1 MSNPAKAVKA
11 DFFTSATR
19 MSLSQVKKFITDVL
33 LTMDPMD
40 APGIMLWGAPGIA
53 KTAILEQIFAN
64 HEKGLLTVIASQ
76 ISALDSNGLPHITKM
91 TVLERD
97 DEGNTVQKDVDV
109 TEFTP
114 TKIFGRGQY
123 NVFLDELNNS
133 IPSTMAALQNM
144 ASAKEMGGDKFNDVF
159 LLAAC
164 NPPSTNSLANDLNH
178 PTVSRFMHI
187 VVDYTLDDFIKYA
200 METGKIHPAIV
211 AFHKKTSGQYLQANW
226 EVVKNH
232 GYQVPEPTAN
242 EPFPCPRTWTF
253 ASNFLNAMAKTGK
266 VEYSLLQPIVEGC
279 VGILAASQ
287 FATTYA
293 YMHKL
298 PDIDQVWSGALN
310 SKGADLKG
318 EVAVE
323 YLTAFAAINYAAQ
336 KIDGAKGEGMQCR
349 MPKDGDEKKTPAWH
363 LLAGIHRLIQF
374 VSATCSPELGQMVMG
389 NITDRIR
396 ILPPSFLTAVYSDV
410 DPKNGLTR
418 SKTFSRTSV
427 QTADNRNTI
436 AGSF

>member
-1 MSNPAKAVKA
+1 MATANKTVKA

-19 MSLSQVKKFITDVL
+19 MSLAQVKKFITEVL
-33 LTMDPMD
+33 LTMDPAE
-40 APGIMLWGAPGIA
+40 APGVMLWGAPGIA
-53 KTAILEQIFAN
+53 KTAILDQIFATHKN
-64 HEKGLLTVIASQ
+64 GLLTVIASQ
-76 ISALDSNGLPHITKM
+76 ISALDSNGLPHIAKM
-91 TVLERD
+91 TVIEPD
-97 DEGNTVQKDVDV
+97 TDGNTVKREIDV

-114 TKIFGRGQY
+114 TKVFGRGQY

-144 ASAKEMGGDKFNDVF
+144 ASAKEMGGDSFNNVF

-187 VVDYTLDDFIKYA
+187 VVDYTLDDFIHYA

-253 ASNFLNAMAKTGK
+253 ASNFLNAMAKSGK

-279 VGILAASQ
+279 VGVLAASA

-293 YMHKL
+293 YMNRL
-298 PDIDQVWSGALN
+298 PDIDQVFDGRLTA
-310 SKGADLKG
+310 KGTDLKG

-336 KIDGAKGEGMQCR
+336 KIDLAKSSGLQCR
-349 MPKDGDEKKTPAWH
+349 MPKADDEKKTEAWH

-396 ILPPSFLTAVYSDV
+396 ILPPSFLTSVYSDV

-418 SKTFSRTSV
+418 AKTFAKTSV
-427 QTADNRNTI
+427 QTSDNRNAI